1 MEDQHFFVVHVK
13 INSAVNQLVLIKAWQ
28 FTKKNLIDMKNLK
41 GVIMANHAS
50 AKKRSRQNK
59 VRNTVNSQY
68 LSKFRTALN
77 KFKSSV
83 EEKNDHEIQKSFSA
97 VNSIMAK
104 ALKRGIFK
112 KEYISRKLSS
122 LSKQISKK

>member
-1 MEDQHFFVVHVK
+1 
-13 INSAVNQLVLIKAWQ
+13 
-28 FTKKNLIDMKNLK
+28 
-41 GVIMANHAS
+41 MANHAS

-59 VRNTVNSQY
+59 VKNAVNSQY

-77 KFKSSV
+77 KYKSSI
-83 EEKNDHEIQKSFSA
+83 EAKNDQEIQKSFSA

-104 ALKRGIFK
+104 AVKKGIFK

>member
-1 MEDQHFFVVHVK
+1 
-13 INSAVNQLVLIKAWQ
+13 
-28 FTKKNLIDMKNLK
+28 
-41 GVIMANHAS
+41 MANHVS
-50 AKKRSRQNK
+50 AKKRSRQNL
-59 VRNTVNSQY
+59 VRNSINSQY

-77 KFKSSV
+77 KFKSSL
-83 EEKNDHEIQKSFSA
+83 EAKNDQEIQKSFSA

-104 ALKRGIFK
+104 ATKKGIFK

>member
-1 MEDQHFFVVHVK
+1 
-13 INSAVNQLVLIKAWQ
+13 
-28 FTKKNLIDMKNLK
+28 
-41 GVIMANHAS
+41 MANHAS
-50 AKKRSRQNK
+50 AKKRSKQNK
-59 VRNTVNSQY
+59 VRNSINSQY

-77 KFKSSV
+77 NFANSV
-83 EEKNDHEIQKSFSA
+83 EAKNDQEIQKSYSA

-104 ALKRGIFK
+104 ALKKGIFK

>member
-1 MEDQHFFVVHVK
+1 
-13 INSAVNQLVLIKAWQ
+13 
-28 FTKKNLIDMKNLK
+28 
-41 GVIMANHAS
+41 MANHPS

-59 VRNTVNSQY
+59 VRNMVNSQY

-77 KFKSSV
+77 RFKTSV
-83 EEKNDHEIQKSFSA
+83 EAKNDQEIQKSLSA

-104 ALKRGIFK
+104 GVKKGIFK

>member
-1 MEDQHFFVVHVK
+1 
-13 INSAVNQLVLIKAWQ
+13 
-28 FTKKNLIDMKNLK
+28 
-41 GVIMANHAS
+41 MANHAS
-50 AKKRSRQNK
+50 AKKRSRQNIR
-59 VRNTVNSQY
+59 RNTINSQY

-77 KFKSSV
+77 KYKISV
-83 EEKNDHEIQKSFSA
+83 EAKNDPEIQKSFSA

-104 ALKRGIFK
+104 ALKKGIFK

>member
-1 MEDQHFFVVHVK
+1 
-13 INSAVNQLVLIKAWQ
+13 
-28 FTKKNLIDMKNLK
+28 
-41 GVIMANHAS
+41 MANHAS

-59 VRNTVNSQY
+59 VKNTVNSQY

-77 KFKSSV
+77 KFNTCV
-83 EEKNDHEIQKSFSA
+83 EGKNEEEIQKSYSA

-104 ALKRGIFK
+104 AVKKGIFK
-112 KEYISRKLSS
+112 KENISRKLSS

>member
-1 MEDQHFFVVHVK
+1 
-13 INSAVNQLVLIKAWQ
+13 
-28 FTKKNLIDMKNLK
+28 
-41 GVIMANHAS
+41 MANHPS

-59 VRNTVNSQY
+59 VRNSVNSQY

-77 KFKSSV
+77 KFDYSV
-83 EEKNDHEIQKSFSA
+83 KEKNDQEIQKSYSA

-104 ALKRGIFK
+104 ALKKGIFK

>member
-1 MEDQHFFVVHVK
+1 
-13 INSAVNQLVLIKAWQ
+13 
-28 FTKKNLIDMKNLK
+28 
-41 GVIMANHAS
+41 MANHAS

-59 VRNTVNSQY
+59 VKNAVNSQY

-77 KFKSSV
+77 KFQSSV
-83 EEKNDHEIQKSFSA
+83 EAKNDQEIQKSLSA

-104 ALKRGIFK
+104 AVKKGIFK

>member
-1 MEDQHFFVVHVK
+1 
-13 INSAVNQLVLIKAWQ
+13 
-28 FTKKNLIDMKNLK
+28 
-41 GVIMANHAS
+41 MANHIS

-59 VRNTVNSQY
+59 VKNAVNSQY

-77 KFKSSV
+77 KFNTSV
-83 EEKNDHEIQKSFSA
+83 KGQNQEEIKKSFSA

-104 ALKRGIFK
+104 ALKKGIFK
-112 KEYISRKLSS
+112 KENISRKLSS

>member
-1 MEDQHFFVVHVK
+1 
-13 INSAVNQLVLIKAWQ
+13 
-28 FTKKNLIDMKNLK
+28 
-41 GVIMANHAS
+41 MANHVS

-59 VRNTVNSQY
+59 TRNTVNSQY

-83 EEKNDHEIQKSFSA
+83 EAKKQDEINKSFSA

-104 ALKRGIFK
+104 ALKKGIFK

>member
-1 MEDQHFFVVHVK
+1 
-13 INSAVNQLVLIKAWQ
+13 
-28 FTKKNLIDMKNLK
+28 
-41 GVIMANHAS
+41 MANHIS
-50 AKKRSRQNK
+50 AKKRSRQNL
-59 VRNTVNSQY
+59 VRNSVNSQY

-77 KFKSSV
+77 KFKSSL
-83 EEKNDHEIQKSFSA
+83 ESKNDQEIQKSFSA

-104 ALKRGIFK
+104 ASKKGIFK